1 MHESWS
7 DPCWL
12 FLSRYLV
19 IQASLN
25 PLCVPRDGTIPA
37 GRVTGSFG
45 KTRGL
50 GSPGAGRGRGRVG
63 RLLWQSSGDHSQ
75 GQEGREWDRAW
86 EKLGGHGLG
95 EEPRGPARWPEPGRP
110 RRVSCL
116 GCVGCCWAAGCPGRG
131 ASTRQLSEAKT
142 DRGGGGGGLPA
153 EGRLRW
159 HLLCLESRTSP
170 WTWGRWDPLPS
181 EAPAPRMRQQVDGRC
196 SGPTPSPPQPLNS
209 SFHPETAQSFVHT
222 PEVEEPRRE
231 AGGRRATST
240 CVHMC
245 VCFTRMRTCVHDA
258 GTCVCTHWQVQ
269 LSLTLHTGSDA
280 LRGGV
285 T

>member
-50 GSPGAGRGRGRVG
+50 GSPGAGWGRGRVG

-110 RRVSCL
+110 CRVSCIGARGLTLSRLCGLVL
-116 GCVGCCWAAGCPGRG
+116 GCRLPGRG

-142 DRGGGGGGLPA
+142 DRGVGGDCQLRAGCGGTCCVWRAGPPR
-153 EGRLRW
+153 GRGVGGTRSPVK
-159 HLLCLESRTSP
+159 HLLH
-170 WTWGRWDPLPS
+170 G
-181 EAPAPRMRQQVDGRC
+181 
-196 SGPTPSPPQPLNS
+196 
-209 SFHPETAQSFVHT
+209 
-222 PEVEEPRRE
+222 
-231 AGGRRATST
+231 
-240 CVHMC
+240 
-245 VCFTRMRTCVHDA
+245 
-258 GTCVCTHWQVQ
+258 
-269 LSLTLHTGSDA
+269 
-280 LRGGV
+280 
-285 T
+285 